1 MRRFLIIAFFAG
13 TLFGQ
18 QYTPSEVLD
27 NVRSRYQKMNDASA
41 AFTQTVKLR
50 YKQNSQTVSGTVK
63 IKKGNKY
70 RIESEQQT
78 IVTDGVTVWM
88 YTPKTKQ
95 VIVDRFRSN
104 HQPFSPDKFLT
115 GLPNDFT
122 AVSVTRNDSSYI
134 LRLQPTAKNAALSTV
149 ASITVWTSEKEWQ
162 VFRIEMIEKNGTS
175 KAISLSHITF
185 NTGINDEAFRFD
197 VTADMHRVDMKT
209 LQ

>member
-1 MRRFLIIAFFAG
+1 MRRFLIIAFFTG

-27 NVRSRYQKMNDASA
+27 KIRSRYQKMNDASA
-41 AFTQTVKLR
+41 VFTQTVKLR

-88 YTPKTKQ
+88 YTPKTQQ
-95 VIVDRFRSN
+95 VLVDRFKTN

-122 AVSVTRNDSSYI
+122 AVSVTANDSSYI

-149 ASITVWTSEKEWQ
+149 STITVWATEKEWQ
-162 VFRIEMIEKNGTS
+162 VYRIEMIEKNGTS
-175 KAISLSHITF
+175 KTIALSDIIF
-185 NTGINDEAFRFD
+185 NAGINDAVFRFD
-197 VTADMHRVDMKT
+197 VTPDMHRVDMKAI
-209 LQ
+209 Q